1 MLRVGAVNYLNTKPL
16 IEGLTEFAPNV
27 RLSLDLP
34 SRLADQMAAGELDVG
49 LIPVVEFFRAKNYSI
64 VPGCSISSRGPV
76 LSVTLFS
83 RVPWDQIRSV
93 SLDEG
98 SRTSAALTKVLLNET
113 SPPGPLSMMG
123 RGCSTG
129 ESRREP
135 ATGQTGLN
143 GTTDHFSDLNTP
155 SPSWRGDRGVRSQ
168 PVTYHPLPITAA
180 AEDVTTDAV
189 LLIGDRAMKA
199 CLPGFEFSY
208 DLGAEWFDRTGLP
221 MVFAVWAVR
230 PGVDLGEAEHAFVKA
245 KKHGLSRAGVIAER
259 EAKAL
264 GLDPGYVRRY
274 FDTIIRYDLGEP
286 ELAGLR
292 RYYQLATDLGLTPEG
307 VDLVRYHRPHS
318 EQSR

>member
-27 RLSLDLP
+27 RLTLDLP

-49 LIPVVEFFRAKNYSI
+49 LIPVVEFFRAKTYSI

-98 SRTSAALTKVLLNET
+98 SRTSAALTKVLLA
-113 SPPGPLSMMG
+113 SPVS
-123 RGCSTG
+123 
-129 ESRREP
+129 REP
-135 ATGQTGLN
+135 TASAADASHARRWLAAN
-143 GTTDHFSDLNTP
+143 RLE
-155 SPSWRGDRGVRSQ
+155 
-168 PVTYHPLPITAA
+168 YHPLPLTAPADDA
-180 AEDVTTDAV
+180 ATDAV

-230 PGVDLGEAEHAFVKA
+230 PGVDLGEAEHAFVRA
-245 KKHGLSRAGVIAER
+245 KRHGLSRAGVIAER
-259 EAKAL
+259 EAKRL
-264 GLDPGYVRRY
+264 GLDPGYCRRY

-286 ELAGLR
+286 ELAGLK
-292 RYYQLATDLGLTPEG
+292 RYYQLTSEFNLAPQG
-307 VDLVRYHRPHS
+307 VDLVRYHRPHP